1 MPDDTRKPAETAP
14 REAVEAGA
22 GTAPDG
28 GGRNATKPLPDP

>member
-28 GGRNATKPLPDP
+28 GGVDNL